1 MLTRKWIGINAAV
14 MICFGSVIA
23 VPAVSAETSLEDEQ
37 KQVQNERSE
46 VQADINA
53 KQAEIEQVLTE
64 LKELNEQINRVEQAI
79 IDNEQKIEDT
89 KTEIKQTNQ
98 DIEELEAEIA
108 EIEETMEKRFEILKD
123 RAKTLQ
129 KNGGTVSYMEVILG
143 SKSFGD
149 FIDRVNL
156 VSKVMDSDADLLE
169 QQEADK
175 EKLET
180 KRQDMDDKLAELNE
194 MKTEL
199 EGMQAQILEQ
209 KEQNEQLKAELKEKE
224 QATRDE
230 KASLQE
236 KDQRLASEE
245 QQIKQDIEQ
254 REKQE
259 AQIQAMSVEQPR
271 NSDSQSSSKSSGKSS
286 SAASASPKAS
296 GASGNISTV
305 ISAGYKYIGNSVY
318 VFGGGRTAS
327 DIANGRFDCSGFVS
341 WAYSQ
346 AGVNLPASTGA
357 LTGAGRKVSASEMKP
372 GDLVFFNTY
381 KTDGHVGIYIGGGNF
396 IGSQS
401 STGVAVAN
409 MSSGYWKNHFNGR
422 VVRVMN

>member
-1 MLTRKWIGINAAV
+1 MLTRKWIGINTAV
-14 MICFGSVIA
+14 MICFGSAIA
-23 VPAVSAETSLEDEQ
+23 APAVSAETSLEDEQ
-37 KQVQNERSE
+37 QQVQSERSE
-46 VQADINA
+46 VQADIDA
-53 KQAEIEQVLTE
+53 KQAEIEEVLAE
-64 LKELNEQINRVEQAI
+64 LEQLNEQIKRVEQAI
-79 IDNEQKIEDT
+79 KDNEQKITDT
-89 KTEIKQTNQ
+89 KTEIKQTKE
-98 DIEELEAEIA
+98 DIEKLEAEIA
-108 EIEETMEKRFEILKD
+108 ELQETMEKRFDILKE

-143 SKSFGD
+143 SKNFGD
-149 FIDRVNL
+149 FIDRVTL

-169 QQEADK
+169 QHEADK

-180 KRQDMDDKLAELNE
+180 KRQDMDDKLADLND

-209 KEQNEQLKAELKEKE
+209 KEQNDQLKEELKEKE

-236 KDQRLASEE
+236 KDQQLASEE
-245 QQIKQDIEQ
+245 QQIKEDI
-254 REKQE
+254 EKQE
-259 AQIQAMSVEQPR
+259 TQIQAMSIEQSR
-271 NSDSQSSSKSSGKSS
+271 DNASSSGKSS
-286 SAASASPKAS
+286 AASSAPKAT
-296 GASGNISTV
+296 GASGNVSTV

-327 DIANGRFDCSGFVS
+327 DVANGRFDCSGFVS
-341 WAYSQ
+341 WAFSQ
-346 AGVNLPASTGA
+346 AGVSVPASTGA
-357 LTGAGRKVSASEMKP
+357 LTGAGSKVSAGNMKP
-372 GDLVFFNTY
+372 GDLVFFDTY
-381 KTDGHVGIYIGGGNF
+381 KKDGHVGIYIGGGNF

-409 MSSGYWKNHFNGR
+409 MTSGYWKNHFKGH

>member
-1 MLTRKWIGINAAV
+1 MLTRKWIGINTAV

-23 VPAVSAETSLEDEQ
+23 APAVSAETSLEDEHQ
-37 KQVQNERSE
+37 QVQSERSE
-46 VQADINA
+46 VQADIDA
-53 KQAEIEQVLTE
+53 KQAEIEEVLAE
-64 LKELNEQINRVEQAI
+64 LEQLNEQIKRVEQAI
-79 IDNEQKIEDT
+79 KDNEQKIKDT
-89 KTEIKQTNQ
+89 KTEIKRTKQ
-98 DIEELEAEIA
+98 DIEELETEIA
-108 EIEETMEKRFEILKD
+108 ELEETMEKRFDILKD

-143 SKSFGD
+143 SKNFGD

-169 QQEADK
+169 QHEADK

-180 KRQDMDDKLAELNE
+180 KRQDMDDKLNELND

-209 KEQNEQLKAELKEKE
+209 KEQNDQLKAELKEKE
-224 QATRDE
+224 EATRNE
-230 KASLQE
+230 KASLEE
-236 KDQRLASEE
+236 KDQKLASEE
-245 QQIKQDIEQ
+245 QQIKEDIEK

-259 AQIQAMSVEQPR
+259 EQIQAMSIEQSR
-271 NSDSQSSSKSSGKSS
+271 SDASQSSGNT
-286 SAASASPKAS
+286 SAASSSPKAA
-296 GASGNISTV
+296 GASGNVSTV

-327 DIANGRFDCSGFVS
+327 DVANGRFDCSGFVS
-341 WAYSQ
+341 WAFSQ
-346 AGVNLPASTGA
+346 AGVSVPASTGA
-357 LTGAGRKVSASEMKP
+357 LTGAGSKVSASNMKP
-372 GDLVFFNTY
+372 GDLVFFDTY
-381 KTDGHVGIYIGGGNF
+381 KKDGHVGIYIGGGNF

-409 MSSGYWKNHFNGR
+409 MSSGYWKNHFKGH